1 MSAPRLSAAWHIAR
15 NDLRLLLHDRG
26 TLFWSFLGP
35 FMFITFF
42 GLLFRSTGAQDKTVL
57 YLCNDDSSGVLPAAL
72 AVSLRDAEVDVRT
85 QAAPKGAYVLLVPAG
100 AADTLA
106 AGRVPRLVLC
116 SPDEDPTPEEQMLK
130 SAVLRGLLNVFLG
143 LSPADVRAPLD
154 EAAIRSRIAFEPK
167 IRLTKQEIPVAQPS
181 VGFQRSVPS
190 YLIMFQLMSL
200 LTFGSVIL
208 IAERRAGQLR
218 RVLVAPVTPPE
229 LVLGK
234 FLSRFTWSWLQV
246 AVLLGVGLA
255 LYHVKFGAHP
265 GALLAV
271 LTAYTVCC
279 TALGLL
285 FASLFRNPDKAGGM
299 GSLLTMAMAA
309 LGGCWWPLEIV
320 PGWMHKL
327 AFALPTGWGFDGLNR
342 VMALDADLAQISTHV
357 AVLLGVA
364 AVCLPL
370 AAHRIPR
377 SD

>member
-1 MSAPRLSAAWHIAR
+1 MRAPSPAAAWHIAR

-26 TLFWSFLGP
+26 TLFWSFVGP

-42 GLLFRSTGAQDKTVL
+42 GLLFRNTGPQPKTVL
-57 YLCNDDSSGVLPAAL
+57 YLRNEDTSNVLPGAL
-72 AVSLRDAEVDVRT
+72 AVSMHDSDVDLRT
-85 QAAPKGAYVLLVPAG
+85 QAAPKDAYELVVPAG

-106 AGRVPRLVLC
+106 AGRLPRLVLR
-116 SPDEDPTPEEQMLK
+116 SPSEDPSPQEQMLK
-130 SAVLRGLLNVFLG
+130 SEILRGLLNAFLG
-143 LSPADVRAPLD
+143 LTPADLRAPLD

-167 IRLTKQEIPVAQPS
+167 IRLAKQEIPVAQPS
-181 VGFQRSVPS
+181 VGFQRSVPA

-200 LTFGSVIL
+200 LTFGSAIL
-208 IAERRAGQLR
+208 IAERRSGQLR
-218 RVLVAPVTPPE
+218 RVLVSPVTPGE

-234 FLSRFTWSWLQV
+234 FVSRFSWSWLQV
-246 AVLLGVGLA
+246 AVLLGVGIG
-255 LYHVKFGAHP
+255 LYHVRFGAHP

-279 TALGLL
+279 TSLGLL

-320 PGWMHKL
+320 PGWMQKI

-342 VMALDADLAQISTHV
+342 VMALDAGLPQVGTHI
-357 AVLLGVA
+357 AVLLGLA

-370 AAHRIPR
+370 AARRIPG
-377 SD
+377 